1 MMRHIL
7 AVAIGLIA
15 LSATATDT
23 MLSKARN
30 ITLPTLQYR
39 DVALGEIIQ
48 DIQKKCAE
56 LDPERTGVNFLIK
69 LDDKELQRTLTMTVN
84 SPTVERALSLL
95 AATAALYI
103 RYEPSAITVEKSER
117 VTEQPKK

>member
-1 MMRHIL
+1 MRRIL
-7 AVAIGLIA
+7 AVVICLIA
-15 LSATATDT
+15 LTATATDT

-39 DVALGEIIQ
+39 DIALGEIIQ

-56 LDPERTGVNFLIK
+56 LDPEGTGVNFLIK
-69 LDDKELQRTLTMTVN
+69 LDESELQRKLTMTVN
-84 SPTVERALSLL
+84 TPTIERALNLL

-103 RYEPSAITVEKSER
+103 RYEPSAIIVEKSER